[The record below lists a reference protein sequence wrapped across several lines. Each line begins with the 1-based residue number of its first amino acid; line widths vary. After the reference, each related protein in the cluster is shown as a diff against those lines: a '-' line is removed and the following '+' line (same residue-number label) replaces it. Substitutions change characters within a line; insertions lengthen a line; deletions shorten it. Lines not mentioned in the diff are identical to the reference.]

1 MADSQV
7 RPFNFDKG
15 PNIYKIC
22 CLQLKIN
29 IEIKKLKKK
38 IFLRTYLQ
46 PNKAIL
52 DTKSN
57 YFDLKYT

>member
-7 RPFNFDKG
+7 KSFNFDKG
-15 PNIYKIC
+15 PEIC